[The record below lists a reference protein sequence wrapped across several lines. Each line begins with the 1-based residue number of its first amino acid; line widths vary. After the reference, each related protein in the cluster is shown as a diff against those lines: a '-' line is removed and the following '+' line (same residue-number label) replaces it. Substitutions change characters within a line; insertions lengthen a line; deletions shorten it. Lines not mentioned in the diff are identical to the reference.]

1 MSVIARGVYSCDD
14 TEEGMHGLTS
24 RPSSRF
30 KLISSE
36 LYQYLLPQ
44 AATEE
49 FIAQRPESEGK
60 PADSADSL
68 RFARNNLLK

>member
-1 MSVIARGVYSCDD
+1 MSLAYGFDVHIICQRRHLHLAADER
-14 TEEGMHGLTS
+14 L
-24 RPSSRF
+24 

-49 FIAQRPESEGK
+49 LIAQRPESEGK
-60 PADSADSL
+60 PADSADLL
-68 RFARNNLLK
+68 RFARKNLLK